1 MNKDQLRELI
11 EETLKEIGLYS
22 KDAVNLLMG
31 TCAQESHL
39 GEYIKQIKGPAL
51 GIFQMEPAT
60 FVDIEQNYFRYKKEL
75 YEKVKSKSRV
85 SYLYSGLM
93 VYNLKFAI
101 CMARIHYL
109 RVPEKL
115 PDSIEG
121 YAAYWKKYYN
131 TYLGAGTEEEFIH
144 NYKRF
149 VL

>member
-1 MNKDQLRELI
+1 MNKEQLRELI